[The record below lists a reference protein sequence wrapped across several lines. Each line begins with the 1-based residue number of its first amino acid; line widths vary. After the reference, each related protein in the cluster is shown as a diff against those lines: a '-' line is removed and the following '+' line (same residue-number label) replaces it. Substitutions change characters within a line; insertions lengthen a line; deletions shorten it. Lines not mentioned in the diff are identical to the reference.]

1 MTSKSKREQI
11 FYGTPV
17 SRGIAMGPMSVAA
30 RGFSAPGVYP
40 IPPGAVVSE
49 QSRFDAALTVTR
61 GQLSVLQ
68 TSIESVSG
76 RDEALIFEA
85 HRMVLDDKSLVDQVH
100 REIDSRLQNSEFC
113 FYAVMQTFLEA
124 MRRVVDPYLKE
135 RTIDLED
142 VCQRVLRNFS
152 GENGIIEPDYQR
164 ILVAYDLSPS
174 DTASLDRE
182 KLLGFV
188 TEAGSINSHT
198 AILARALG
206 IPSIVGLAG
215 AVLEST
221 TLAPAILDGYSGKF
235 IVYPSAETTDYYEK
249 LSTKRK
255 EARKSLETIR
265 DQKSTTIDGHHITLS
280 ANIEFTHELD
290 LVKKNRAEGVGL
302 FRTEFF
308 LLESSNTKMP
318 DEDAQE
324 KIYSELARGVSPDL
338 GIIRTLDSGGD
349 KLSTEPLTQ
358 PEPNPFLGWRGIRVS
373 LDRQEIFMEQLRAI
387 LRASSQGKLG
397 VMFPFIS
404 GMTEIRECRRLL
416 QECMDELSA
425 AGTPFDRDLEV
436 GAMIEIPSAA
446 LVAREMAKEV
456 DFFSIGTN
464 DLIQYT
470 VAVDRI
476 NHRVAKLY
484 RSTHPSVIRLI
495 KMTTEA
501 ADAEG
506 IWTGVC
512 GEMAADLSL
521 TPLLVGLGVNE
532 LSVGPH
538 DLAPIRK
545 ALISLKRSEC
555 QKLAETALS
564 LSTSQEIYEL
574 TRGAAQKAYP
584 ELFEESL

>member
-1 MTSKSKREQI
+1 
-11 FYGTPV
+11 
-17 SRGIAMGPMSVAA
+17 MGPMSVAA

-61 GQLSVLQ
+61 GQLYVLQ

-100 REIDSRLQNSEFC
+100 REIDSRLQNAEFC

-308 LLESSNTKMP
+308 SS
-318 DEDAQE
+318 
-324 KIYSELARGVSPDL
+324 
-338 GIIRTLDSGGD
+338 
-349 KLSTEPLTQ
+349 
-358 PEPNPFLGWRGIRVS
+358 
-373 LDRQEIFMEQLRAI
+373 
-387 LRASSQGKLG
+387 
-397 VMFPFIS
+397 
-404 GMTEIRECRRLL
+404 
-416 QECMDELSA
+416 
-425 AGTPFDRDLEV
+425 
-436 GAMIEIPSAA
+436 
-446 LVAREMAKEV
+446 
-456 DFFSIGTN
+456 
-464 DLIQYT
+464 
-470 VAVDRI
+470 
-476 NHRVAKLY
+476 
-484 RSTHPSVIRLI
+484 
-495 KMTTEA
+495 
-501 ADAEG
+501 
-506 IWTGVC
+506 
-512 GEMAADLSL
+512 
-521 TPLLVGLGVNE
+521 
-532 LSVGPH
+532 
-538 DLAPIRK
+538 
-545 ALISLKRSEC
+545 
-555 QKLAETALS
+555 
-564 LSTSQEIYEL
+564 
-574 TRGAAQKAYP
+574 
-584 ELFEESL
+584 